1 MYKCNYNDY
10 TLEGIK
16 LRAMEK
22 RKIDSSQFPNPN
34 PLQVSSSNSNSISK
48 LTRVNS
54 SQKSNSNPIGNSN
67 RNPNPIQIDLTYEL
81 LNLIVFL
88 TFSYLLITFL
98 TIF

>member
-10 TLEGIK
+10 TLDGIK
-16 LRAMEK
+16 RRAMEK
-22 RKIDSSQFPNPN
+22 RKIDSSQFPS
-34 PLQVSSSNSNSISK
+34 PLPVSSSNSNSISK

-54 SQKSNSNPIGNSN
+54 SQNSISNPNGNSN